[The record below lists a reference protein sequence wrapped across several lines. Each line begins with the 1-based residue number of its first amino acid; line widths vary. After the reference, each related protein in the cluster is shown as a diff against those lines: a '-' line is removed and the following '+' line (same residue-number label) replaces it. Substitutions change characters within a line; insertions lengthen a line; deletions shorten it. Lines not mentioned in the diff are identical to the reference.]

1 MRVGFS
7 DNGPALYLVQERAK
21 PNSTESNLFM
31 ENHIQGWM
39 NVRESYSRALEEGTL
54 PGIEGGGDGGGG
66 HASRTRK
73 PVILAQDFSIFC
85 AT

>member
-1 MRVGFS
+1 
-7 DNGPALYLVQERAK
+7 
-21 PNSTESNLFM
+21 M